1 MNLLKKKSPWKVVII
16 LAVSLILIEL
26 LYIAAIF
33 NSGTVIVMKHYS
45 DQYYGM
51 PTFSS
56 ITSAEYRYYAI
67 FNKYAYRIPFW
78 QAWIFDQNTTDV
90 WSERTNPI
98 YITDKLDESEE
109 WRYENGFTYEDKEE
123 GKLFL
128 SDKPDDKLSLD
139 DIENMV
145 KIYKAEKKYKENN
158 TDYYSREETE
168 KNVYSYVIEKHNNK
182 MIIANKGKVY
192 YIKDNEISQVYDSG
206 NSKYRFFKCVMK

>member
-90 WSERTNPI
+90 WSERTSPI

-109 WRYENGFTYEDKEE
+109 WRYENGYIYEDKEE
-123 GKLFL
+123 GRLFL
-128 SDKPDDKLSLD
+128 SDKPNNKLSLE
-139 DIENMV
+139 DIDNMV

-158 TDYYSREETE
+158 TDYYSREETQ
-168 KNVYSYVIEKHNNK
+168 KTVYSYVIEKHNNK
-182 MIIANKGKVY
+182 TIIANNGKVY

-206 NSKYRFFKCVMK
+206 NRKYQYFKCVMK

>member
-26 LYIAAIF
+26 IYIVAIF

-45 DQYYGM
+45 DQYYGI

-56 ITSAEYRYYAI
+56 ITSADYRYYAI

-90 WSERTNPI
+90 WSERTSPI
-98 YITDKLDESEE
+98 YITDKLDESEN
-109 WRYENGFTYEDKEE
+109 WRYENGYIYEDKEE
-123 GKLFL
+123 GRLFL
-128 SDKPDDKLSLD
+128 SDKPDNKLSLE
-139 DIENMV
+139 DIDNMV

-158 TDYYSREETE
+158 TYYYSREETQ
-168 KNVYSYVIEKHNNK
+168 KTVYSYVIEKHNNK
-182 MIIANKGKVY
+182 TIIANNGKVY
-192 YIKDNEISQVYDSG
+192 YIKDNEISQIYDSG
-206 NSKYRFFKCVMK
+206 NRKYRYFKCVMK

>member
-26 LYIAAIF
+26 IYIVAIF

-45 DQYYGM
+45 DQYYGI

-90 WSERTNPI
+90 WSERTSPI
-98 YITDKLDESEE
+98 YITDKLDESEN
-109 WRYENGFTYEDKEE
+109 WRYENGYIYEDKEE
-123 GKLFL
+123 GRLFL
-128 SDKPDDKLSLD
+128 SDKPDNKLSLE
-139 DIENMV
+139 DIDNMV

-158 TDYYSREETE
+158 TYYYSREETQ
-168 KNVYSYVIEKHNNK
+168 KTVYGYVIEKHNNK
-182 MIIANKGKVY
+182 TIIANNGKVY
-192 YIKDNEISQVYDSG
+192 YIKDNEISQIYDSG
-206 NSKYRFFKCVMK
+206 NRKYRYFKCVMK

>member
-26 LYIAAIF
+26 IYIVAIF

-56 ITSAEYRYYAI
+56 ITSADYRYYAI

-90 WSERTNPI
+90 WSERTTPI

-182 MIIANKGKVY
+182 TIIANNGKVY
-192 YIKDNEISQVYDSG
+192 YIKDNEISQVYYSG
-206 NSKYRFFKCVMK
+206 NRKYRYFKCVMK

>member
-1 MNLLKKKSPWKVVII
+1 MNLLKKKSTWKVVII

-45 DQYYGM
+45 DQYYGI

-78 QAWIFDQNTTDV
+78 QAWIFDQKTTDV
-90 WSERTNPI
+90 WSERTTPI

-109 WRYENGFTYEDKEE
+109 WRYENGYIYEDKEE
-123 GKLFL
+123 GRLFL

-158 TDYYSREETE
+158 TYYYSREETQ
-168 KNVYSYVIEKHNNK
+168 KTVYSYVIEKHNNK
-182 MIIANKGKVY
+182 TIIANNGKVY

>member
-45 DQYYGM
+45 DQYYGI

-56 ITSAEYRYYAI
+56 ITSADYRYYAI

-90 WSERTNPI
+90 WSERTSPI
-98 YITDKLDESEE
+98 YITDKLDESEKG
-109 WRYENGFTYEDKEE
+109 RYENGYIYEDKEE
-123 GKLFL
+123 GRLFL
-128 SDKPDDKLSLD
+128 SDKPNKKLSLE

-158 TDYYSREETE
+158 TYYYSREETQ
-168 KNVYSYVIEKHNNK
+168 KTVYSYVIEKHNNK
-182 MIIANKGKVY
+182 TIIANNGKVY

-206 NSKYRFFKCVMK
+206 NRKYQYFKCVMK

>member
-26 LYIAAIF
+26 IYIVAIF

-45 DQYYGM
+45 DQYYGI

-56 ITSAEYRYYAI
+56 ITSADYRYYAI

-90 WSERTNPI
+90 WSERTSPI

-109 WRYENGFTYEDKEE
+109 WRYKNGYIYEDKEE
-123 GKLFL
+123 GRLFL
-128 SDKPDDKLSLD
+128 SDKPDNKLSLE
-139 DIENMV
+139 DIDNMV

-158 TDYYSREETE
+158 IYYYSREETE
-168 KNVYSYVIEKHNNK
+168 KNVYGYVIEKHNNK
-182 MIIANKGKVY
+182 TIIANNGKVY

-206 NSKYRFFKCVMK
+206 NRKYRYFKCVMK

>member
-26 LYIAAIF
+26 IYIVAIF
-33 NSGTVIVMKHYS
+33 TSGTVIVMKHYS
-45 DQYYGM
+45 DQYYGI

-67 FNKYAYRIPFW
+67 FNKYTYRIPFW

-90 WSERTNPI
+90 WSERTSPI

-109 WRYENGFTYEDKEE
+109 WRYENGYIYEDKEE
-123 GKLFL
+123 GRLFL
-128 SDKPDDKLSLD
+128 SDKPNNKLSLE
-139 DIENMV
+139 DIDNMV

-158 TDYYSREETE
+158 IYYYSREETQ
-168 KNVYSYVIEKHNNK
+168 KTVYSYVIEKHNNK
-182 MIIANKGKVY
+182 TIIANNGKVY

-206 NSKYRFFKCVMK
+206 NRKYQYFKCVMK

>member
-26 LYIAAIF
+26 IYIVAIF

-45 DQYYGM
+45 DQYYGI

-67 FNKYAYRIPFW
+67 FNKYTYRIPFW

-90 WSERTNPI
+90 WSERTSPI

-109 WRYENGFTYEDKEE
+109 WRYENGYIYEDKEE
-123 GKLFL
+123 GRLFL
-128 SDKPDDKLSLD
+128 SDKPNNKLSLE
-139 DIENMV
+139 DIDNMV

-158 TDYYSREETE
+158 TDYYSREETQ
-168 KNVYSYVIEKHNNK
+168 KTVYSYVIEKHNNK
-182 MIIANKGKVY
+182 TIIANNGKVY

-206 NSKYRFFKCVMK
+206 NRKYQYFKCVMK

>member
-26 LYIAAIF
+26 IYIVAIF

-45 DQYYGM
+45 DQYYGI

-90 WSERTNPI
+90 WSERTSPI

-109 WRYENGFTYEDKEE
+109 WRYENGYIYEDKEE
-123 GKLFL
+123 GRLFL
-128 SDKPDDKLSLD
+128 SDKPDNKLSLE
-139 DIENMV
+139 DIDNMV

-158 TDYYSREETE
+158 TYYYSREETQ
-168 KNVYSYVIEKHNNK
+168 KTVYSYVIEKHNNK
-182 MIIANKGKVY
+182 KIIANNGKVY
-192 YIKDNEISQVYDSG
+192 YIKDNEISQIYDSG
-206 NSKYRFFKCVMK
+206 NRKYRYFKCVMK

>member
-26 LYIAAIF
+26 IYIVAIF

-45 DQYYGM
+45 DQYYGI

-109 WRYENGFTYEDKEE
+109 WRYENGFTYEDKED

-158 TDYYSREETE
+158 TYYYSREETQE
-168 KNVYSYVIEKHNNK
+168 TVYSYVIEKHNNK
-182 MIIANKGKVY
+182 TIIANKGKVY
-192 YIKDNEISQVYDSG
+192 YIEDNEICQVYDSG
-206 NSKYRFFKCVMK
+206 KSKYRFFKCVMK

>member
-26 LYIAAIF
+26 IYIVAIF
-33 NSGTVIVMKHYS
+33 TSGTVIVMQHYS
-45 DQYYGM
+45 DQYDGI

-67 FNKYAYRIPFW
+67 FNKYTYRIPFW

-90 WSERTNPI
+90 WSERTSPI

-109 WRYENGFTYEDKEE
+109 WRYENGYIYEDKEE
-123 GKLFL
+123 GRLFL
-128 SDKPDDKLSLD
+128 SDKPNNKLSLE
-139 DIENMV
+139 DIDNMV

-158 TDYYSREETE
+158 IYYYSREETQ
-168 KNVYSYVIEKHNNK
+168 KTVYSYVIEKHNNK
-182 MIIANKGKVY
+182 TIIANNGKVY

-206 NSKYRFFKCVMK
+206 NRKYQYFKCVMK

>member
-33 NSGTVIVMKHYS
+33 KSGTVIVMKHYS
-45 DQYYGM
+45 DQYYGI

-109 WRYENGFTYEDKEE
+109 WRYENGFTYEDNEE

-158 TDYYSREETE
+158 TDYYSREENE

-182 MIIANKGKVY
+182 TIIANNGKVY

-206 NSKYRFFKCVMK
+206 NRKYQYFKCVMK

>member
-45 DQYYGM
+45 DQYYGI

-67 FNKYAYRIPFW
+67 FNKYTYRIPFW

-90 WSERTNPI
+90 WSERTSPI

-109 WRYENGFTYEDKEE
+109 WRYENGY
-123 GKLFL
+123 
-128 SDKPDDKLSLD
+128 
-139 DIENMV
+139 IYM
-145 KIYKAEKKYKENN
+145 KIRKKAGYFCRTNLITN
-158 TDYYSREETE
+158 Y
-168 KNVYSYVIEKHNNK
+168 H
-182 MIIANKGKVY
+182 
-192 YIKDNEISQVYDSG
+192 
-206 NSKYRFFKCVMK
+206 

>member
-26 LYIAAIF
+26 IYIVAIF

-45 DQYYGM
+45 DQYYGI

-90 WSERTNPI
+90 WSERTSPI
-98 YITDKLDESEE
+98 YITDKLDESEKG
-109 WRYENGFTYEDKEE
+109 RYENGYIYEDKEE
-123 GKLFL
+123 GRLFL
-128 SDKPDDKLSLD
+128 SDKPDNKLSLE
-139 DIENMV
+139 DIDNMV
-145 KIYKAEKKYKENN
+145 KIYKAEKKYK
-158 TDYYSREETE
+158 D
-168 KNVYSYVIEKHNNK
+168 
-182 MIIANKGKVY
+182 IINPPIY
-192 YIKDNEISQVYDSG
+192 NIFL
-206 NSKYRFFKCVMK
+206 FFA